1 MMRRAGLFF
10 SLSLIFIHTL
20 FFNAKLID
28 GAEKFPVV
36 WEISEGLKAP
46 ESAYLDEPSG
56 LLFLSQIGDGGGAG
70 KDGDGWISKLKIDG
84 TMLKNEWVTGLDS
97 PKGLRSHQGTLWV
110 SDIDCLVAIDIS
122 AGKITKRIDI
132 PDAKFL
138 NDVACDEDGAVYV
151 SDMVA
156 SRVYRYKNGKVT
168 VFAEGEQIEHPNGLL
183 VHDGRLILGGWGK
196 DFQDD
201 FSTKI
206 LGRLLAIDLKT
217 KEQSVISQ
225 GPTGN
230 LDGIEV
236 DQRGGFLVT
245 DWRAGKVFHISGE
258 GHATL
263 LMKFSRGAAD
273 HAFHAEKNLLI
284 LPHMMENKLTAFDL
298 TAALKK

>member
-1 MMRRAGLFF
+1 MM
-10 SLSLIFIHTL
+10 S
-20 FFNAKLID
+20 
-28 GAEKFPVV
+28 
-36 WEISEGLKAP
+36 P
-46 ESAYLDEPSG
+46 E
-56 LLFLSQIGDGGGAG
+56 FCQ
-70 KDGDGWISKLKIDG
+70 
-84 TMLKNEWVTGLDS
+84 NV
-97 PKGLRSHQGTLWV
+97 
-110 SDIDCLVAIDIS
+110 
-122 AGKITKRIDI
+122 
-132 PDAKFL
+132 
-138 NDVACDEDGAVYV
+138 
-151 SDMVA
+151 
-156 SRVYRYKNGKVT
+156 
-168 VFAEGEQIEHPNGLL
+168 
-183 VHDGRLILGGWGK
+183 K

-236 DQRGGFLVT
+236 DQQGGFLVT